1 MHTDENQEKEL
12 TEKIENYVD
21 EVPADLYFAAAVTSM
36 GTSLG
41 LKLMK
46 KNHAALFFGQWA
58 TSFLLLGIYKKLV
71 RMKNAGLP

>member
-1 MHTDENQEKEL
+1 MYTDGHQDKEL
-12 TEKIENYVD
+12 TEKIENYVE

-71 RMKNAGLP
+71 RIKNSDSP